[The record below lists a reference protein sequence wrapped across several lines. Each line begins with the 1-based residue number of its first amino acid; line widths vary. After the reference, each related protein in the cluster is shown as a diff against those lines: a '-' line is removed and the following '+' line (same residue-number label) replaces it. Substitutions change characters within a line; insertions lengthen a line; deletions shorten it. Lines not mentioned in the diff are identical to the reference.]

1 MFRSDVPNAA
11 PGVNTLTITS
21 LPQRYSFLLRAEAKK
36 NHELGL
42 SHATLYLVFAAS
54 IQPLSRVKEL

>member
-1 MFRSDVPNAA
+1 MFMTDVSKAV
-11 PGVNTLTITS
+11 PGVNTLTFTS
-21 LPQRYSFLLRAEAKK
+21 LTRRNSLPLRAEAKK